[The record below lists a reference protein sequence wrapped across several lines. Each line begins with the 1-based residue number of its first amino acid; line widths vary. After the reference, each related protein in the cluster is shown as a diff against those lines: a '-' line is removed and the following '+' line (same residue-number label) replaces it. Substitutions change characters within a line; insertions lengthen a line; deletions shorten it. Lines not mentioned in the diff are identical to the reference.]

1 RLINTCLKENEVLPK
16 EFFELS
22 LNMLAM
28 CDDIL
33 GVIGRDEADSEN
45 ISETERAE
53 IEEIENLIK
62 ERAEA
67 RKAKNFARS
76 DEIRDNL
83 KARGIILED
92 TPQGTK
98 WKKELK

>member
-1 RLINTCLKENEVLPK
+1 MPEINI
-16 EFFELS
+16 
-22 LNMLAM
+22 LAM

-33 GVIGRDEADSEN
+33 GVIGQDEAESSEADDP
-45 ISETERAE
+45 ERAE
-53 IEEIENLIK
+53 IESLIK

-76 DEIRDNL
+76 DEIRDSL

>member
-1 RLINTCLKENEVLPK
+1 MPK

-45 ISETERAE
+45 VSETERAE